1 MSAFDPLATF
11 STRATVK
18 PMHSPTVIR
27 TALEWSLCL
36 LLIPAA
42 LISLEWLVV
51 GVTFGSNLWRPD
63 RPVAITMWIAGVL
76 FPAFVAW
83 ALARSLKAQSLA
95 TTARWTLATWGLAGF
110 WLVDV
115 YVTRWGW

>member
-1 MSAFDPLATF
+1 MQ
-11 STRATVK
+11 
-18 PMHSPTVIR
+18 SPTVIR

-42 LISLEWLVV
+42 LMSLGWLVA

-63 RPVAITMWIAGVL
+63 RLFAIAIWFAGVL

-83 ALARSLKAQSLA
+83 ALARSLKAQSLGA
-95 TTARWTLATWGLAGF
+95 TARWTVAVWGFGVFL
-110 WLVDV
+110 LLDV